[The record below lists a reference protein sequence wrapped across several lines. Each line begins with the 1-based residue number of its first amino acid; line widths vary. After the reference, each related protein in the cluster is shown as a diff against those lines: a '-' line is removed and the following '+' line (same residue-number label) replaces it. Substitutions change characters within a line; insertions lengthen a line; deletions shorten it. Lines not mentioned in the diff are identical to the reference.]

1 MKIGSMNSVLARD
14 GLGDKND
21 GKDDVEGVN
30 RKVSREK
37 RRDTRE
43 IGKWVVEK
51 IQRSFNGEGGSWGND
66 GFIRQSLQEL
76 LRKWMH
82 KKGEI

>member
-51 IQRSFNGEGGSWGND
+51 IQRSLNGEGGSWGND